1 MGFDDMSD
9 PRQSVFAGAKYLR
22 EMLDNNKG
30 DVESALRDYNGGG
43 DPNYVEHVLSHTD
56 YDGIAGEADT
66 GGAYEAGASAWV
78 GEGMPNGANGCVD
91 AVVRIGSYYDSF
103 LKDEADRG
111 IAYVSMPSFVSAVTT
126 TLSSRMRL
134 TEESP
139 MCRRSWRMPKRL
151 VVMLSR
157 LMKALSRRVIS
168 SSMAITTT
176 SLHTMVMEDT

>member
-111 IAYVSMPSFVSAVTT
+111 IAYVP
-126 TLSSRMRL
+126 TLV
-134 TEESP
+134 
-139 MCRRSWRMPKRL
+139 RRSWRMPKRL